1 MRDFEKV
8 RSKEGFAAGQ
18 ADMLES
24 HLDGCV
30 NDLDQLGFGEV
41 VWTGSPTAIAGRA
54 TVEATFVTLIR
65 DGNTQVVDLSAKWIK
80 KSGGHGLRWG
90 CVWYKTHNPR

>member
-1 MRDFEKV
+1 MRDFKKV
-8 RSKEGFAAGQ
+8 RSKEGFATGQ

-24 HLDGCV
+24 YLDGCG

-41 VWTGSPTAIAGRA
+41 FWTGSPTAIAGGA

-65 DGNTQVVDLSAKWIK
+65 DGNTQVVDLSAERIK
-80 KSGGHGLRWG
+80 KSGKHGLRLGYGW
-90 CVWYKTHNPR
+90 